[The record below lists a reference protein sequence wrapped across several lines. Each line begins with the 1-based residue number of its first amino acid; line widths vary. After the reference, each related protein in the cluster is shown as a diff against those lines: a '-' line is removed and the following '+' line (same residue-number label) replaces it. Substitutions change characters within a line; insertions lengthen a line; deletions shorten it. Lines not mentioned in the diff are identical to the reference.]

1 VRYELRV
8 QAGTLAASYVVWA
21 DGNVLVQS
29 GTASGQLNVTGGV
42 VQADLA
48 KWLGVEPESL
58 NNGFV
63 GVNVQEI
70 FGVPI
75 AVTGTV
81 NSITFASGETVAYVG
96 SEVIANVSKIQ
107 GETINMGGNP
117 GDGLLMTA
125 GQTIGSSTLT
135 AGQVRTEL
143 ATELARID
151 VATSTRLASASYT
164 AAPTAGTIADAV
176 WDEAR
181 SGHTTNGTYGAVSE
195 WAGANSLTASDVW
208 TYATR
213 TLTAYNWGG
222 TGAYAITV
230 NVKEGVT
237 NISGATVSFTQGS
250 DVYSATTNSSGN
262 ASFSLDAGTFT
273 LAIFKAGYSFTP
285 ESVTVSAL
293 ATLNKTI
300 TATSLPPAADPARK
314 TIQITT
320 KDGNGATQT
329 AKSFYWRLTSPP
341 TDDGFAYDYST
352 HTATTNGSGVFTD
365 EWLIGGKYE
374 YWRDDNKKVR
384 RNVTIAADTDELP
397 EV

>member
-1 VRYELRV
+1 
-8 QAGTLAASYVVWA
+8 LAASYVVWA

-29 GTASGQLNVTGGV
+29 GTASGQLLASGGV
-42 VQADLA
+42 ASVD
-48 KWLGVEPESL
+48 VIS
-58 NNGFV
+58 
-63 GVNVQEI
+63 
-70 FGVPI
+70 
-75 AVTGTV
+75 V
-81 NSITFASGETVAYVG
+81 NSNGNAANGLEGIGEDYNTDGHVDAHVLT
-96 SEVIANVSKIQ
+96 IANDAITGVAIAANALNGK
-107 GETINMGGNP
+107 
-117 GDGLLMTA
+117 GDWNT
-125 GQTIGSSTLT
+125 TTP
-135 AGQVRTEL
+135 
-143 ATELARID
+143 
-151 VATSTRLASASYT
+151 
-164 AAPTAGTIADAV
+164 PTASQNADAV

-222 TGAYAITV
+222 AGAYAITV

-237 NISGATVSFTQGS
+237 NMSGASVSFTQGS
-250 DVYSATTNSSGN
+250 DVYTATTNASGN
-262 ASFSLDAGTFT
+262 ASFSLDNGSYT
-273 LAIFKAGYSFTP
+273 LAIVKSGYSFTP